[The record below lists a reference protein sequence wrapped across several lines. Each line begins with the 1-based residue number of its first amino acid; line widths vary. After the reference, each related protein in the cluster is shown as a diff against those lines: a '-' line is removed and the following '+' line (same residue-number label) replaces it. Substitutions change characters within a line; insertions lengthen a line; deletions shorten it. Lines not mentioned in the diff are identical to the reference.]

1 MDVFIE
7 QDAARTLDN
16 EKVIALYRRSTIEQ
30 GLKLDAI
37 GMKHSRNSASTA
49 AKAIL
54 RAAGLVIKTGTNKRR
69 LYEQFQQFREASGD
83 YASGA
88 LKTRIIERATTTR
101 VPTDDETTEAINT
114 R

>member
-1 MDVFIE
+1 MDVFIK
-7 QDAARTLDN
+7 QDAARILNNARVITL
-16 EKVIALYRRSTIEQ
+16 YQRSTIEQ
-30 GLKLDAI
+30 GLKLEAI
-37 GMKHSRNSASTA
+37 GMKHSRNSVSTA

-54 RAAGLVIKTGTNKRR
+54 REAKIAPAANKRK
-69 LYEQFQQFREASGD
+69 LYEQFQAYRETLGD

-88 LKTRIIERATTTR
+88 LKTRIVERATITR